1 MASDRPDEG
10 AADARPDDVHPAGFP
25 STPAAAEVEADLL
38 LPDRQVDDLE
48 AQPAG
53 QMSREG
59 LQEGAVRGAVWT
71 VIHTFIAIPVA
82 FLVNLLMA
90 RVLGAADYGRLAF
103 LTALME
109 VVSRML
115 TAGFGSAVIQ
125 FGAKAHA
132 AGRTDAVSRL
142 LSQSQGFRLLVVMPV
157 LSVVVLLFADVST
170 SAMVIAIV
178 FGIVVPAALD
188 GAVACLT
195 IENKTADGAKIALV
209 TSLATQVAVVV
220 VVLAVGTP
228 DAVWTVR
235 LIVSG
240 AAVALCLL
248 PISAVYRRA
257 VLRPVLPTGMPVG
270 FWRYAVPVG
279 VASVIGGLV
288 MSRSEIF
295 FMNWLAAPAAVGV
308 FALAFGLAGH
318 VFAPAQAF
326 VGPLVPA
333 ISGLM
338 EVDAPAVRPAF
349 RRVLRAGAT
358 VVGLVEAVAV
368 VPLAVLVPVLYGP
381 EFAEAGPVVVALG
394 VAAGFVT
401 VASPVVAFVSARLSA
416 GEMLKATS
424 VALVVDVVLALA
436 LIPPLGV
443 WGAVIANVG
452 GSMTSLLLL
461 TRSELR
467 GLGITVSLAM
477 RDALPCFVGAVLAG
491 ALMVAGDVT
500 PGNEW
505 LRALGVAVVG
515 GVVYV
520 VVLRV
525 TRSGLTVPDAD
536 AIIRALPRPARRVGP
551 WVLGLL
557 TGRAV
562 DAPSP
567 T

>member
-1 MASDRPDEG
+1 M
-10 AADARPDDVHPAGFP
+10 
-25 STPAAAEVEADLL
+25 
-38 LPDRQVDDLE
+38 
-48 AQPAG
+48 
-53 QMSREG
+53 
-59 LQEGAVRGAVWT
+59 RGAVWT

-82 FLVNLLMA
+82 FVVNLLMA

-109 VVSRML
+109 VVSQML

-125 FGAKAHA
+125 FGAKSHA
-132 AGRTDAVSRL
+132 AGRTGEVARL

-157 LSVVVLLFADVST
+157 LSVVVFLFAEVPP
-170 SAMVIAIV
+170 SALAVAIV

-195 IENKTADGAKIALV
+195 IENKTAEGAKIALV
-209 TSLATQVAVVV
+209 TSLSTQAAVVV
-220 VVLAVGTP
+220 VVLAARTP
-228 DAVWTVR
+228 DAVWAVR
-235 LIVSG
+235 LVVSG
-240 AAVALCLL
+240 LAVALCLI
-248 PISAVYRRA
+248 PISPAYRRA
-257 VLRPVLPTGMPVG
+257 VLRPALPVGLPIG

-333 ISGLM
+333 ISGLL
-338 EVDAPAVRPAF
+338 EVDAAAVRPAF

-368 VPLAVLVPVLYGP
+368 VPLAVLVPVLYGAD
-381 EFAEAGPVVVALG
+381 FAAAGPVVVALG
-394 VAAGFVT
+394 VSAGFVT

-416 GEMLKATS
+416 GELLRATS
-424 VALVVDVVLALA
+424 VALVVDVLLAVS

-443 WGAVIANVG
+443 WGAVIANIG

-467 GLGITVSLAM
+467 GLGITVSLAL
-477 RDALPCFVGAVLAG
+477 RDALPCFVGAALAG
-491 ALMVAGDVT
+491 LLMVAGDIV
-500 PGNEW
+500 PGSEW
-505 LRALGVAVVG
+505 VRAVGIAVIGALLYVAGLRA
-515 GVVYV
+515 
-520 VVLRV
+520 

-536 AIIRALPRPARRVGP
+536 AIVRVLPRPARRVGP
-551 WVLGLL
+551 FVLGLL
-557 TGRAV
+557 TGREV
-562 DAPSP
+562 DEPPAP
-567 T
+567 

>member
-1 MASDRPDEG
+1 MRGERPDEG
-10 AADARPDDVHPAGFP
+10 GADARPDADHDSGHD
-25 STPAAAEVEADLL
+25 AAQAPERDADLFR
-38 LPDRQVDDLE
+38 PDRQVDDLE
-48 AQPAG
+48 TQPAG
-53 QMSREG
+53 QLSREG
-59 LQEGAVRGAVWT
+59 LQERAVRGAVWT

-82 FLVNLLMA
+82 FVVNLVMA

-109 VVSRML
+109 VVSQML

-125 FGAKAHA
+125 FGAKSHA
-132 AGRTDAVSRL
+132 AGRTGEVSRL
-142 LSQSQGFRLLVVMPV
+142 LSQSQGFRLLVVMPM
-157 LSVVVLLFADVST
+157 LSLVVLLFADVPP
-170 SAMVIAIV
+170 SAMVIAVV

-195 IENKTADGAKIALV
+195 IENKTAEGAKIALV
-209 TSLATQVAVVV
+209 TSLATQAAVVV
-220 VVLAVGTP
+220 VVLAVRTP
-228 DAVWTVR
+228 DAVWAVR
-235 LIVSG
+235 LVVSG
-240 AAVALCLL
+240 LAVALCLI
-248 PISAVYRRA
+248 PISAAYRRA
-257 VLRPVLPTGMPVG
+257 VLRPTLPVGMPIG

-338 EVDAPAVRPAF
+338 EVDARAVRPAF

-368 VPLAVLVPVLYGP
+368 VPLAVLVPVLYGAD
-381 EFAEAGPVVVALG
+381 FAAAGPVVVALG

-416 GEMLKATS
+416 GELLRATS
-424 VALVVDVVLALA
+424 VALVVDVVLAVS

-443 WGAVIANVG
+443 WGAVIANIG

-467 GLGITVSLAM
+467 GLGITVSLAV
-477 RDALPCFVGAVLAG
+477 RDALPCFVGAALAG
-491 ALMVAGDVT
+491 VLMVAGDVV
-500 PGNEW
+500 PGTEW
-505 LRALGVAVVG
+505 ARALGIAVVG
-515 GVVYV
+515 GLLYV
-520 VVLRV
+520 AVLRV

-536 AIIRALPRPARRVGP
+536 AIIRVLPRPARRVGP
-551 WVLGLL
+551 FLLGLL
-557 TGRAV
+557 TGREV
-562 DAPSP
+562 DEASAP
-567 T
+567 